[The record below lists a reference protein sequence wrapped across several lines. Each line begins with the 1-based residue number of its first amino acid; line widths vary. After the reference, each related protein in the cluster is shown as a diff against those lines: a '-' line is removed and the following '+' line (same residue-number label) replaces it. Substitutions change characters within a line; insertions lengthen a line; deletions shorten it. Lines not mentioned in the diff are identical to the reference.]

1 MLLMLLFC
9 KNYCCQL
16 TTLNPLIAVSI
27 DPLYLIHLWRL
38 LINGVVNVGLEVVV
52 LGHLTP

>member
-9 KNYCCQL
+9 KNYGCQL